1 MSPTVLKFL
10 SSLFYS
16 ASGAFQNF
24 WRTRENL
31 CMNRVRS
38 LLSLRCLLQGYISE
52 PRPNSR
58 DLRTKGSVKEV
69 RGFINIQILSFR
81 HLKGSTHFEPPTL
94 LLIKEQKRR
103 LCTQLEVFHSQ
114 KNRQKIQISFF
125 VK

>member
-10 SSLFYS
+10 SSLSYS

-38 LLSLRCLLQGYISE
+38 LLSMRCLLQGYISE

-58 DLRTKGSVKEV
+58 DLRTAGSVK
-69 RGFINIQILSFR
+69 RLAGLSIHR
-81 HLKGSTHFEPPTL
+81 YLVLAT
-94 LLIKEQKRR
+94 
-103 LCTQLEVFHSQ
+103 
-114 KNRQKIQISFF
+114 
-125 VK
+125 